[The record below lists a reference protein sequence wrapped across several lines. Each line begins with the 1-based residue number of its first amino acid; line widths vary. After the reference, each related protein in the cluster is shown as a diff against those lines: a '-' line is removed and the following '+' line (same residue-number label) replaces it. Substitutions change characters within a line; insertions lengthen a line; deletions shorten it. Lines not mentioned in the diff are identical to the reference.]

1 MDPGRVEEGPAMDGW
16 LLREA
21 SEADAETVAALLRA
35 AFEEYR
41 GKLDPPSGAH
51 NETAELV
58 REKLEYSRAVLAL
71 AGEVPAGCVFYETP
85 EGYTYF
91 SRLAVLPA
99 YRRRGLAR
107 ALIEY
112 VEEQARALGR
122 PRVRLGVRLALPR
135 QRTYYERLGYR
146 AIHALTHA
154 GYTEPTYLMLEK
166 QL

>member
-1 MDPGRVEEGPAMDGW
+1 VDGW

-21 SEADAETVAALLRA
+21 SEADAETLAALLRA

-51 NETAELV
+51 DETAALV
-58 REKLEYSRAVLAL
+58 REKLEYARAVLAL
-71 AGEVPAGCVFYETP
+71 AGEEPAGCIFYETP
-85 EGYTYF
+85 QEYAYF

-107 ALIEY
+107 TLIAY
-112 VEEQARALGR
+112 VEGQARALGR
-122 PRVRLGVRLALPR
+122 QRVRLGVRLALPQ
-135 QRTYYERLGYR
+135 QRAYYERLGYR
-146 AIHALTHA
+146 AIYALAHA

-166 QL
+166 EL

>member
-1 MDPGRVEEGPAMDGW
+1 MDGW

-21 SEADAETVAALLRA
+21 SEADAETLAALLRD

-51 NETAELV
+51 DETADKV
-58 REKLEYSRAVLAL
+58 REKLEYARAVLAL
-71 AGEVPAGCVFYETP
+71 ADGSPAGCVFYEAP
-85 EGYTYF
+85 EEYAYF

-107 ALIEY
+107 VLIEY
-112 VEEQARALGR
+112 VEGRARELGR
-122 PRVRLGVRLALPR
+122 PRVRLGVRIALPQ
-135 QRTYYERLGYR
+135 QRSYYERLGYR

-154 GYTEPTYLMLEK
+154 GYAEPTYLMLEK
-166 QL
+166 QV

>member
-1 MDPGRVEEGPAMDGW
+1 MDGW

-21 SEADAETVAALLRA
+21 SEADAETLAAVLRD

-51 NETAELV
+51 DETAELV
-58 REKLEYSRAVLAL
+58 REKLEYAWAVLAF
-71 AGEVPAGCVFYETP
+71 AGEAAAGCVFYETP
-85 EGYTYF
+85 EEYAYF

-107 ALIEY
+107 ALIAY
-112 VEEQARALGR
+112 VEGRAWTLGR

-135 QRTYYERLGYR
+135 QRAYYERLGYR

-154 GYTEPTYLMLEK
+154 GYAGPTYLMLEK
-166 QL
+166 QLAGG

>member
-1 MDPGRVEEGPAMDGW
+1 MDGW
-16 LLREA
+16 RLREA
-21 SEADAETVAALLRA
+21 SEADAETLAALLRD

-41 GKLDPPSGAH
+41 DKLDPPSGAH
-51 NETAELV
+51 DETADLV
-58 REKLEYSRAVLAL
+58 REKLEYARAVLAL
-71 AGEVPAGCVFYETP
+71 AGAIPIGCVFYETP
-85 EGYTYF
+85 EEYAYF

-112 VEEQARALGR
+112 VEGRARALGR
-122 PRVRLGVRLALPR
+122 RRVRLGVRLALPR

-146 AIHALTHA
+146 AIYALTHA

-166 QL
+166 QFPGG